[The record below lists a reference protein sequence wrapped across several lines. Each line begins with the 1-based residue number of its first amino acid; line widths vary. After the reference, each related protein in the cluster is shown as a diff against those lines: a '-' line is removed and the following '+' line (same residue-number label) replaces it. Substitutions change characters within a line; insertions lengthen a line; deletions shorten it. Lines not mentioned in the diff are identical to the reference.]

1 MIWHLIRFIMAL
13 GMDTFY
19 KRLSIKNRKNIPDK
33 SPAILA
39 VNHPNAFMDPA
50 MLAYICYPPKFYFLA
65 RGDVFKPGIA
75 TKVFE
80 GLGIAPIFRIQDGGR
95 EGLKKNDETY
105 QRVFKLLSENKKV
118 IIFAE
123 GLCIQER
130 RLRPLKKGVPRMVF
144 NAMDEINRPDLV
156 VIPVGVNYT
165 NPKKFRSHLFFNV
178 GEPISINDMMEDYR
192 KEPAKTMNNF
202 LKVLEPKMKEL
213 IVHIDN
219 PENDKVVGW
228 LEELFL
234 RDLCKQQH
242 LNYKDLDHE
251 LKISQ
256 QITAIVNK
264 ADVVNKETLETLK
277 TKCKVYVDELG
288 KFKIRDWLINPTNS
302 SKVNWF
308 NFILRKI
315 ILVTFAPLWIRGII
329 GNYPAYKLS
338 QTIVDKKIKS
348 VEFHSSFNL
357 AIGTILMW
365 IYYWIQFFI
374 VKAITGNIGMG
385 FLAMFISYVTG
396 KFVLYYY
403 PFLKKTMG
411 MFRVLT
417 HSQRV
422 ETLKK
427 QRAEIE
433 ELFASLNK
441 N

>member
-1 MIWHLIRFIMAL
+1 MAL

-19 KRLSIKNRKNIPDK
+19 KRISIKNRKNIPDK

-50 MLAYICYPPKFYFLA
+50 MLAYICYPPKLYFLA

-75 TKVFE
+75 STVFE

-105 QRVFKLLSENKKV
+105 QRVFKMLSQNKKV

-130 RLRPLKKGVPRMVF
+130 RLRSLKKGVPRMVF
-144 NAMDEINRPDLV
+144 NAMEKINRPDFV

-178 GEPISINDMMEDYR
+178 GEPISVSDFMEDYR
-192 KEPAKTMNNF
+192 REPARTMNNF
-202 LKVLEPKMKEL
+202 LKTLEPKMKEL

-219 PENDKVVGW
+219 PENDKLVGW

-234 RDLCKQQH
+234 RGLCKQQH

-251 LKISQ
+251 LKVSQ

-264 ADVVNKETLETLK
+264 ADVENKETLEMLK
-277 TKCKVYVDELG
+277 AKCENYIDELE
-288 KFKIRDWLINPTNS
+288 KFKVRDWLIDPANA

-308 NFILRKI
+308 NFVLRKI
-315 ILVTFAPLWIRGII
+315 VLVVFAPFWIRGII

-338 QTIVDKKIKS
+338 QKIVDKKIES

-374 VKAITGNIGMG
+374 VKGITGNVGMG
-385 FLAMFISYVTG
+385 FLAMLISFITG

-403 PFLKKTMG
+403 PFLKKAMG

-422 ETLKK
+422 EELKK
-427 QRAEIE
+427 QRSEIA